1 MGGRDTWDDGY
12 DAARDHGHDFAE
24 RFLLP
29 SDDPQDDKPEAN
41 DDREGRAAKPKH
53 NRAAKTK
60 HNRAISAR
68 YSGVCPTCGDR
79 IRVGELIVDSPKGWR
94 HTDCLK

>member
-41 DDREGRAAKPKH
+41 DDREGRAG
-53 NRAAKTK
+53 KTK

-68 YSGVCPTCGDR
+68 YSGVCPTCGGR
-79 IRVGELIVDSPKGWR
+79 IRVGELIVGYPKGWR
-94 HTDCLK
+94 HTDCLR

>member
-41 DDREGRAAKPKH
+41 DDREGRAG
-53 NRAAKTK
+53 KTK

-68 YSGVCPTCGDR
+68 YSGVCPTCGGR
-79 IRVGELIVDSPKGWR
+79 IRVGELIVGSPKG
-94 HTDCLK
+94 

>member
-12 DAARDHGHDFAE
+12 DAARDHGHDFTD

-41 DDREGRAAKPKH
+41 DDREGRAAK
-53 NRAAKTK
+53 TK

-68 YSGVCPTCGDR
+68 YSGVCVTCGGR
-79 IRVGELIVDSPKGWR
+79 IRVGELIVGSPKGWR